1 MKKILCILMS
11 VVLIAGTGVISANA
25 VVSPDTH
32 MASMSAQLQEELAD
46 TSTDTVQVIFYLYD
60 YTAFWEMEA
69 WEFAEE
75 KFGYP
80 DNDWTDSDYERFQK
94 YYDIEMSRMIAEYNL
109 QFCYAIA
116 VEQYCPVHVD
126 KVIFS
131 SRKEPY
137 VVVEAQKDKVEQM
150 AKHYTDVES
159 MDLFNGYLPNDEDIN
174 SPFMTDFD
182 GWTYINNR
190 WLFEQDPDD
199 IGIDYPPYY
208 TYSDLYIHN
217 KDGKDFHPDWV
228 LCQAR
233 YIVPEPLP
241 IIQLWI
247 GGAGGRFIQGGSI
260 QSPFEFGYG
269 VYDVEENKYYG
280 LEEIAG
286 DYSKYDGLIDALAE
300 KNIGTLLG
308 DVNGDNTVD
317 ILDATVIQKYAAD
330 KTDLSYEQEPI
341 ADVNGDYFVDVID
354 ATEIQKYAA
363 A

>member
-1 MKKILCILMS
+1 MS

-25 VVSPDTH
+25 MVDPDTH
-32 MASMSAQLQEELAD
+32 MASISARLQEELAD
-46 TSTDTVQVIFYLYD
+46 ASTDTVQMTFYLYD
-60 YTAFWEMEA
+60 YTSMWDMEVY
-69 WEFAEE
+69 ETVYE
-75 KFGYP
+75 KYNVYS
-80 DNDWTDSDYERFQK
+80 DNKDFEK
-94 YYDIEMSRMIAEYNL
+94 YCDIEMSRMIAQYNNN
-109 QFCYAIA
+109 FCYHITKSDN
-116 VEQYCPVHVD
+116 VHVD
-126 KVIFS
+126 KVIFYS
-131 SRKEPY
+131 QTKLY
-137 VVVEAQKDKVEQM
+137 VVVEAQKDKVAQM
-150 AKHYTDVES
+150 AKDYTDVES
-159 MDLFNGYLPNDEDIN
+159 MDLFDGNLPTDSVLY
-174 SPFMTDFD
+174 SPFQGAFEA
-182 GWTYINNR
+182 WTYTNNR
-190 WLFEQDPDD
+190 WLYELDLDD
-199 IGIDYPPYY
+199 IGFDYPPYY
-208 TYSDLYIHN
+208 TYSDLYIHY
-217 KDGKDFHPDWV
+217 KDGEDFHPDWA

-233 YIVPEPLP
+233 YIVPEPEP
-241 IIQLWI
+241 IIELWI

-330 KTDLSYEQEPI
+330 KTYLSYEQEPI
-341 ADVNGDYFVDVID
+341 ADVNGDHFADVID